1 MEQAKLD
8 NKLRTHP
15 RRRLSWQRLVV
26 TAIMAV
32 LGVTMV
38 LPFLWMLSTSFKLP
52 IDAFEY
58 PVRWI
63 PEKLHWENYEKVWAG
78 NYPFALFYWNSIKVA
93 LFSVFGVLF
102 FASMAGYGFAR
113 IPFKGRNTIFLILLS
128 ALMIPPQVILIPRF
142 LMFNEFGLL
151 NTHLALIIPFW
162 FMVFGTFLMRQFY
175 QQVPFDLSES
185 AEIDGAGEFR
195 IWWQVIAPLAKPAVV
210 SLMILSFVWKWNDY
224 LTPLVY
230 LSSPRLFT
238 IPVGLDYFVEENSTD
253 ITLHMTASVAATIPM
268 LAVFIFG
275 QKYFIR
281 GIVATG
287 LKG

>member
-1 MEQAKLD
+1 MQ
-8 NKLRTHP
+8 RTAQQLVISSRP
-15 RRRLSWQRLVV
+15 RKPIRWSRIVV
-26 TAIMAV
+26 TTVMV
-32 LGVTMV
+32 TLGITMV
-38 LPFLWMLSTSFKLP
+38 LPFLWMLSTSLKLP

-63 PEKLHWENYEKVWAG
+63 PKEFHWENYEKVWAG
-78 NYPFALFYWNSIKVA
+78 NYPFMLFYWNSIKVTF
-93 LFSVFGVLF
+93 FSVVGVLF
-102 FASMAGYGFAR
+102 FTSMAGYGFAR
-113 IPFKGRNTIFLILLS
+113 LPFKGRNTIFLILLS

-151 NTHLALIIPFW
+151 DSHIALIIPFW

-175 QQVPFDLSES
+175 QQIPFDLSES

-230 LSSPRLFT
+230 LSSPELFT

-253 ITLHMTASVAATIPM
+253 ITLHMTASVTATLPM
-268 LAVFIFG
+268 LIVFIFG

-281 GIVATG
+281 GIVASG